1 MGRREAL
8 ADTLATDVAGARRWR
23 WTPFINALAAR
34 SYTVEEHL
42 KTLRFLEAEGRIE
55 AARSNDTEHV
65 RGLFEEIG
73 VQVRKAGEELMA
85 FSALATRRDRD
96 GGRGRARGAPSG
108 ISAPDLTVR
117 FPKFT
122 FARQFSQRVP
132 MCQVR

>member
-1 MGRREAL
+1 M
-8 ADTLATDVAGARRWR
+8 ADTTVALDAALD
-23 WTPFINALAAR
+23 ALAAR

-42 KTLRFLEAEGRIE
+42 KTLRFLELQGRIE

-96 GGRGRARGAPSG
+96 GAEVAREARRQA
-108 ISAPDLTVR
+108 SALRT
-117 FPKFT
+117 
-122 FARQFSQRVP
+122 
-132 MCQVR
+132 